1 MGSLVRRYNKPCRI
15 ALLAASGCLA
25 LPAFSSPA
33 APQSI
38 VVSPPPEQLTPGVWS
53 GEPAGADNIVP
64 AQDPRLEIPDY
75 HGSIELYEQ
84 AIVAIEDEHGVYD
97 AGLVQQVMGL
107 GLAQQTQGQDQGSI
121 GSFKRALHLIRIND
135 GLYSLSQ
142 APILRHLIA
151 SYEAENDWANAND
164 SQAYLYRL
172 QRRHYGYSDPR
183 LLQPIISM
191 VDWHMNAFDR
201 GSSADPGIHLLQAR
215 ALNEQ
220 AIKIIEENYSGDDV
234 RLSEALYRQALTNY
248 QLAVLQANNS
258 MGGLTPAGRQAEVT
272 FSESDV
278 QKTVFSLNPY
288 SEGKRA
294 LSRRADLVEANPEI
308 PSQSKLRAMIQ
319 LGDWYFM
326 FNKRDSAMKTY
337 RRAQDLFASDDA
349 AREELQKYF
358 NKPHV
363 LSFYKA
369 TQKRVPETD
378 TTGYVDA
385 VFNITSTGRAQGIQ
399 IIDSSPPDVMDSRV
413 QRSIRAT
420 RYRPRFV
427 EGRPVTTEGVSYR
440 HVFEVEP
447 EPSR

>member
-1 MGSLVRRYNKPCRI
+1 MGSLVRRYIKPCWI
-15 ALLAASGCLA
+15 AILAASGCLA
-25 LPAFSSPA
+25 LAAFASPA

-38 VVSPPPEQLTPGVWS
+38 VVSPPPEQFTQGVWS
-53 GEPAGADNIVP
+53 GEPAGAGNIAP
-64 AQDPRLEIPDY
+64 GQDPRLEIDDY

-84 AIVAIEDEHGVYD
+84 TIAAIEDEDGVYD
-97 AGLVQQVMGL
+97 ADLVQQVMGL
-107 GLAQQTQGQDQGSI
+107 GLAQQTQGQNQDSV
-121 GSFKRALHLIRIND
+121 GSFKRALHLSRIND

-151 SYEAENDWANAND
+151 SYEAGNDWESAND
-164 SQAYLYRL
+164 RQAYLYRL

-183 LLQPIISM
+183 LLQPIVSM
-191 VDWHMNAFDR
+191 VDWHMNAFER

-220 AIKIIEENYSGDDV
+220 AITIIEENYSGDDV

-258 MGGLTPAGRQAEVT
+258 MGGLMPAGRQAGVT
-272 FSESDV
+272 YSESDV
-278 QKTVFSLNPY
+278 QKTVLSLNPY

-294 LSRRADLVEANPEI
+294 LNRRVDLVEANPEI
-308 PSQSKLRAMIQ
+308 PSQSKLRAMIH

-326 FNKRDSAMKTY
+326 FNKRESAMRTY
-337 RRAQDLFASDDA
+337 QRARELFPNDDA
-349 AREELQKYF
+349 ARDELQKYF
-358 NKPHV
+358 DKPHV
-363 LSFYKA
+363 LSFYRE
-369 TQKRVPETD
+369 TQEHVPETD

-385 VFNITSTGRAQGIQ
+385 VFNVTSTGRAQGIQ
-399 IIDSSPPDVMDSRV
+399 IIDSSPSDVMDSRV

-427 EGRPVTTEGVSYR
+427 EGRPVTTKGVSYR